1 MEVRR
6 VERLEAFS
14 IMARSMMV
22 MRGETRPEAQA
33 AAVKSEVTRHGKFF
47 VFQLSDLSGSSAVG
61 AAGGRGWMTVGG
73 AGLPSMDPAR
83 SLRSNSR
90 VIICNILVRQI

>member
-1 MEVRR
+1 MDVRMEVRR

-22 MRGETRPEAQA
+22 IRGETRPEAQV

-47 VFQLSDLSGSSAVG
+47 VFHS
-61 AAGGRGWMTVGG
+61 
-73 AGLPSMDPAR
+73 
-83 SLRSNSR
+83 
-90 VIICNILVRQI
+90 